1 MGGVNGV
8 GTAPGQNPRVVYRD
22 VAEDEGG
29 VLLHLDTGE
38 YHGLNRIGSMIW
50 QLLDGRRTPAALVAE
65 LTSRLAEAPPDLQE
79 DVERFL
85 ADLRL
90 RDLVVG

>member
-1 MGGVNGV
+1 MGAANTEAAGL
-8 GTAPGQNPRVVYRD
+8 GQNPRVVYRD
-22 VAEDEGG
+22 VAEEDGG

-50 QLLDGRRTPAALVAE
+50 QLLDGRRTPGAIVAE
-65 LTSRLAEAPPDLQE
+65 LGSRLEGAPPDLQE
-79 DVERFL
+79 DVARFL